1 MIQNQH
7 QYQVT
12 QNKLLDLE
20 RGLVELEK
28 IKDTLHPRQFLGR
41 KNGLSKSIST
51 LQQEIEDYERLKKQ
65 ETSIKITSIKEL
77 PLALIRARIAMGMTQ
92 KELAEKMGIKEQQV
106 QRDEA
111 NQYSSAGFRRIAE
124 VADALEIQIQETD
137 ILLLDKSNLS
147 HN

>member
-12 QNKLLDLE
+12 QNKLKGLE

-51 LQQEIEDYERLKKQ
+51 LQQEIEDYERLKQ
-65 ETSIKITSIKEL
+65 QQTSIKIGSIKEL

-92 KELAEKMGIKEQQV
+92 KELAEKMGVKEQQV

-124 VADALEIQIQETD
+124 VADALEIQIPETD
-137 ILLLDKSNLS
+137 ILLLDKSK
-147 HN
+147 

>member
-12 QNKLLDLE
+12 QNKLKDLE
-20 RGLVELEK
+20 RGLVELEN

-41 KNGLSKSIST
+41 KNGLVRSIDT
-51 LQQEIEDYERLKKQ
+51 LQLEIAEYESLKQ
-65 ETSIKITSIKEL
+65 QQTSIKITSIKEL

-92 KELAEKMGIKEQQV
+92 KELAEKMGVKEQQV

-111 NQYSSAGFRRIAE
+111 NQYNSAGFRRIAE
-124 VADALEIQIQETD
+124 VADALSIQIQETN
-137 ILLLDKSNLS
+137 IVLLTRSV
-147 HN
+147 

>member
-41 KNGLSKSIST
+41 KNSLIRNIDALRREIAEYESLK
-51 LQQEIEDYERLKKQ
+51 QQQ
-65 ETSIKITSIKEL
+65 TPIKITSIQDL
-77 PLALIRARIAMGMTQ
+77 PLALIKARIALGMTQ
-92 KELAEKMGIKEQQV
+92 KELAELLGVKEQQV

-111 NQYSSAGFRRIAE
+111 NQYKSAGFRRIAE
-124 VADALEIQIQETD
+124 VADALKIQIQETS
-137 ILLLDKSNLS
+137 IVLLERSV
-147 HN
+147 